1 MIPDTLVE
9 NMKKVM
15 IILALIIVQL
25 GVVHGNEC
33 SDSTFH
39 ADYEN
44 LIKLALSI
52 QNEAAIEHAD
62 DLAKRLEKADLMNCE
77 LFFLTKLEK
86 VFVLIKSTELV
97 ASQTLTLEL
106 LENPLINNHVHA
118 LAKAHILYALNF
130 EWSGNGEMCFE
141 NLEKARKIIE
151 EHGINELLPLYYVRS
166 SSYNRI
172 FGDKDLAFDQ
182 SKLAIKHGKEEN
194 DRRNTFD
201 GYFLYSRL
209 LGNIDTSIYYTK
221 LNIENFL
228 ADNDILP
235 AAIDMLNLSALYGEK
250 GDVKL
255 EKITLDSALRMVNSI
270 DNRLPDFYLTSAVV
284 MSDLQSFYER
294 NGMIDSAYHY
304 AKKSYELRGQFN
316 FLDKKRTL
324 VRNELRNKIN
334 LKDSALSQVN
344 KDKKILQ
351 FGLALSALLSSII
364 LILLLDLNRKRARI
378 KVQNQEILE
387 TNRILKNSNQQNE
400 MLLTEIHHRVK
411 NNLQNVISLLY
422 LKGSRNKNPEI
433 QEVVADV
440 TNKINSIAI
449 THDQLY
455 NSEEF
460 DRLDFGVYIQNLLQ
474 NCTTIQSDQMHFTP
488 PSEPLSLNLE
498 TIFPLGIIIT
508 ELLTNSAKH
517 NLAKT
522 DLRVEIKVESQAGN
536 YYLSYNDNGKGY
548 PDDLTKANNIGLDLI
563 KLLVRQLEGKLNLSN
578 NPGAFAEIYFKEKI
592 ISKI

>member
-9 NMKKVM
+9 DMKKVM

-387 TNRILKNSNQQNE
+387 TNSILKNSNQQNE